1 MLREGLLGEVIV
13 VRGEDVGDIVETVVA
28 VAHGEGEGPTSAAAK
43 GVGPAVAT
51 GRTVSPA
58 ELQQG
63 GAVEVGPSV
72 AALRVEYHLSWL
84 HDRKVAHACLSGD
97 DAAVLLLLELQRS
110 IVGGEYGEN
119 RGCIRLFLHE
129 TAVCHVSS

>member
-1 MLREGLLGEVIV
+1 M

-28 VAHGEGEGPTSAAAK
+28 VAHREEEGPTSAAAT

-84 HDRKVAHACLSGD
+84 HDREVAHACLSGD
-97 DAAVLLLLELQRS
+97 DAAVLLLLELRAILIEKLKQYVC
-110 IVGGEYGEN
+110 IVFG
-119 RGCIRLFLHE
+119 
-129 TAVCHVSS
+129 